1 MPGRLMIVDDSPVMR
16 AFVKRTIAVS
26 GFLATEI
33 LEASNGREALDK
45 LRAQTARPA
54 VDLILT
60 DINMPVMD
68 GEQLIGE
75 LKADPELRAIP
86 VVVVST
92 DSTEQRVG
100 ALLRLG
106 ASDYVRKPFPPERL
120 SEVLSS
126 LLGAPDGGAEAEF

>member
-16 AFVKRTIAVS
+16 AFVKRTIALA
-26 GFLATEI
+26 GFGTSEI

-45 LRAQTARPA
+45 LRACAGSPA

-75 LKADPELRAIP
+75 LKSDPGLKSIP

-92 DSTEQRVG
+92 DSTENRVG

-120 SEVLSS
+120 SEVLGG
-126 LLGAPDGGAEAEF
+126 LLGSPGAGQEEF